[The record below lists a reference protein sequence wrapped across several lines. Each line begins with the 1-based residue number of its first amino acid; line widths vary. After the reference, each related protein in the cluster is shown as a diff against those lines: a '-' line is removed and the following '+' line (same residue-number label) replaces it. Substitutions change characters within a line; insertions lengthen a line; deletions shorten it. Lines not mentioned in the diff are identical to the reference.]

1 MEITDKEYNNDE
13 NEEMGNFIYNNN
25 KNNLQNKYGSPV
37 TNQINTDIILN
48 NNSLYKSYSNAKKYL
63 NFSSQKNSAI
73 KNLDFYQLIDLES
86 EEKNKMDINN
96 ETVYNEIVNNLNDI
110 INKLKIE
117 DSRNQNFF
125 LSKNNLYSNI
135 KYFMND
141 IANYDEEKANKLL
154 MDLEDIKS
162 KYDYYINN
170 INKISKIDWELLDDL
185 IINYND
191 YCQNFLS
198 NIKNIKNINEIMIL
212 LKININQ
219 IINNYFNYKAKKD
232 NILLSNHKTKNF
244 LNNKRKLDGYEDVNK
259 FKKYEFENNSDNINE
274 TKNNVIIINKD
285 CKGNFNK
292 YVYYKWKNDD
302 TKNIYDKNLIP
313 KYISLSIYIC
323 KNEKEDCITNIVQ
336 SIKNFFSKYIISY
349 KNRHNDIYIKI
360 KFCGVCSKPKLI
372 VKNIKKIMKNILK
385 EKSLVKIY
393 LFSNLKDCLYKVV
406 NQININNEDEE
417 NSNYAH
423 YNTNMNISYL
433 KQLINI

>member
-1 MEITDKEYNNDE
+1 MEIPITEYNNDE
-13 NEEMGNFIYNNN
+13 NDEMGNFIYNYNN
-25 KNNLQNKYGSPV
+25 NIQSKYGSPV
-37 TNQINTDIILN
+37 SNQINTDLILN

-63 NFSSQKNSAI
+63 NFSSQKNSAV
-73 KNLDFYQLIDLES
+73 KNLDFYQLVDLDTES
-86 EEKNKMDINN
+86 KNKMNINN

-117 DSRNQNFF
+117 DARNQNFF

-154 MDLEDIKS
+154 MDLEEIKS

-170 INKISKIDWELLDDL
+170 INKISKIDWEILDDL

-219 IINNYFNYKAKKD
+219 IMNNYFNYKEKKD
-232 NILLSNHKTKNF
+232 NILLSNHKAKNF
-244 LNNKRKLDGYEDVNK
+244 LNNKRKLDGYEEANK
-259 FKKYEFENNSDNINE
+259 DKYKFENILDSNE
-274 TKNNVIIINKD
+274 SKNNVIIINKD

-313 KYISLSIYIC
+313 KYISLSLYIY
-323 KNEKEDCITNIVQ
+323 KNEKEDFITNIIQ
-336 SIKNFFSKYIISY
+336 NIKNLFTKYIISY
-349 KNRHNDIYIKI
+349 KNRHNNIYIKI

-372 VKNIKKIMKNILK
+372 VRNIKNIMKNLLK
-385 EKSLVKIY
+385 EKSLVKIC

-417 NSNYAH
+417 SSNYD
-423 YNTNMNISYL
+423 YFNTNMNISYL

>member
-1 MEITDKEYNNDE
+1 MEITDKQYNNDE

-25 KNNLQNKYGSPV
+25 NNIQNKYGSPV
-37 TNQINTDIILN
+37 TNQINTDTILN

-63 NFSSQKNSAI
+63 NFSSQKNSAV
-73 KNLDFYQLIDLES
+73 KNLDFYQLIDLDT
-86 EEKNKMDINN
+86 EEKNKMNINN

-154 MDLEDIKS
+154 MDLEEIKS
-162 KYDYYINN
+162 KYDYCINN

-219 IINNYFNYKAKKD
+219 IMNNYFNYKAKKD
-232 NILLSNHKTKNF
+232 NILLTNHKTKNF
-244 LNNKRKLDGYEDVNK
+244 LNNKRKLDGYEEGNK
-259 FKKYEFENNSDNINE
+259 AKYEFGNILERNKA
-274 TKNNVIIINKD
+274 KNNVIIINKD
-285 CKGNFNK
+285 QKGNFNK

-313 KYISLSIYIC
+313 KYISLSVYAF
-323 KNEKEDCITNIVQ
+323 KNEKEDSITNIIQ
-336 SIKNFFSKYIISY
+336 NIKNLFSKYIIS
-349 KNRHNDIYIKI
+349 
-360 KFCGVCSKPKLI
+360 
-372 VKNIKKIMKNILK
+372 
-385 EKSLVKIY
+385 
-393 LFSNLKDCLYKVV
+393 
-406 NQININNEDEE
+406 
-417 NSNYAH
+417 
-423 YNTNMNISYL
+423 
-433 KQLINI
+433 

>member
-1 MEITDKEYNNDE
+1 MEIHDKEFINDE
-13 NEEMGNFIYNNN
+13 NEEMGNFIHDNNN
-25 KNNLQNKYGSPV
+25 IQNKYGSPV
-37 TNQINTDIILN
+37 TNQVNTDLILN

-63 NFSSQKNSAI
+63 NFSSHKNSAV
-73 KNLDFYQLIDLES
+73 KNLDFYQLIDLDT
-86 EEKNKMDINN
+86 EEKNKMNINN
-96 ETVYNEIVNNLNDI
+96 EVVYNEIVNNLNDI

-117 DSRNQNFF
+117 DSRKQNFF

-154 MDLEDIKS
+154 MDLEEIKS

-170 INKISKIDWELLDDL
+170 INKISKVDWEILDDL

-212 LKININQ
+212 LKININK

-244 LNNKRKLDGYEDVNK
+244 LNNKRKLEGYEEINK
-259 FKKYEFENNSDNINE
+259 YKYEFGNILDSNE

-313 KYISLSIYIC
+313 KYICLSVYIY
-323 KNEKEDCITNIVQ
+323 KNEKEDCIPNIIQ
-336 SIKNFFSKYIISY
+336 NIKNLFSKYIVSY
-349 KNRHNDIYIKI
+349 KNKHSDIYIKI
-360 KFCGVCSKPKLI
+360 KFCGICSIPKLI
-372 VKNIKKIMKNILK
+372 IKNIKNIMRNLLK

-417 NSNYAH
+417 NSNYDY
-423 YNTNMNISYL
+423 YNTNMNIAYL

>member
-1 MEITDKEYNNDE
+1 MEIPITEYNNDE
-13 NEEMGNFIYNNN
+13 NDEMGNFIYNYNN
-25 KNNLQNKYGSPV
+25 NIQSKYGSPV
-37 TNQINTDIILN
+37 SNQINTDLILN

-63 NFSSQKNSAI
+63 NFSSQKNSAV
-73 KNLDFYQLIDLES
+73 KNLDFYQLVDLDTES
-86 EEKNKMDINN
+86 KNKMNINN

-117 DSRNQNFF
+117 DARNQNFF

-154 MDLEDIKS
+154 MDLEEIKS

-170 INKISKIDWELLDDL
+170 INKISKIDWEILDDL

-198 NIKNIKNINEIMIL
+198 NIKNIKNINEIMTL
-212 LKININQ
+212 LKINISQ
-219 IINNYFNYKAKKD
+219 IMNNYFNYKEKKD
-232 NILLSNHKTKNF
+232 NILLSNHKAKNF
-244 LNNKRKLDGYEDVNK
+244 LNNKRKLDGYEEVNK
-259 FKKYEFENNSDNINE
+259 DMNKFEKILDSNE
-274 TKNNVIIINKD
+274 SKNNIIIINKD

-313 KYISLSIYIC
+313 KYISLSLYIY
-323 KNEKEDCITNIVQ
+323 KNEKEDCITNIIQ
-336 SIKNFFSKYIISY
+336 NIKNLFTKYIISY

-372 VKNIKKIMKNILK
+372 VKNIKNIMKNLLK

-406 NQININNEDEE
+406 NQININNEDDV
-417 NSNYAH
+417 NSNYD
-423 YNTNMNISYL
+423 YFNTNMNISYL

>member
-1 MEITDKEYNNDE
+1 MEIPITEYNNDE
-13 NEEMGNFIYNNN
+13 NDEMGNFIYNNN
-25 KNNLQNKYGSPV
+25 NIQNKYGSPV
-37 TNQINTDIILN
+37 ANQINTDLILN

-63 NFSSQKNSAI
+63 NFSSQKNSAV
-73 KNLDFYQLIDLES
+73 KNLDFYQLVDLDTEA
-86 EEKNKMDINN
+86 KNKMNINN

-117 DSRNQNFF
+117 DARNQNFF

-154 MDLEDIKS
+154 MDLEEIKS
-162 KYDYYINN
+162 KYDYYNNN
-170 INKISKIDWELLDDL
+170 INKISKIDWEILDDL

-212 LKININQ
+212 LKINISQ
-219 IINNYFNYKAKKD
+219 IMNNYFNYKEKKD
-232 NILLSNHKTKNF
+232 NILLSNHKAKNF
-244 LNNKRKLDGYEDVNK
+244 LNNKRKLDGYEEVNK
-259 FKKYEFENNSDNINE
+259 DMNKFEKILDSNE
-274 TKNNVIIINKD
+274 SKNNVIIINKD

-302 TKNIYDKNLIP
+302 IKNIYDKNLIP
-313 KYISLSIYIC
+313 KYISLSLYIY
-323 KNEKEDCITNIVQ
+323 KNEKEDFITNIIQ
-336 SIKNFFSKYIISY
+336 NIKNLFTKYIISY
-349 KNRHNDIYIKI
+349 KNRHNNIYIKI

-372 VKNIKKIMKNILK
+372 VRNIKNIMKNLLK
-385 EKSLVKIY
+385 EKSLVKIC

-417 NSNYAH
+417 SSNYD
-423 YNTNMNISYL
+423 YFNTNMNISYL

>member
-1 MEITDKEYNNDE
+1 MEIPITEYNNDE
-13 NEEMGNFIYNNN
+13 NDEMGNFIYNYNN
-25 KNNLQNKYGSPV
+25 NIQSKYGSPV
-37 TNQINTDIILN
+37 SNQINTDLILN

-63 NFSSQKNSAI
+63 NFSSQKNSAV
-73 KNLDFYQLIDLES
+73 KNLDFYQLVDLDTEA
-86 EEKNKMDINN
+86 KNKMNINN

-117 DSRNQNFF
+117 DARNQNFF

-154 MDLEDIKS
+154 MDLEEIKS
-162 KYDYYINN
+162 KYDYYNNN
-170 INKISKIDWELLDDL
+170 INKISKIDWEILDDL

-212 LKININQ
+212 LKINISQ
-219 IINNYFNYKAKKD
+219 IMNNYFNYKEKKD
-232 NILLSNHKTKNF
+232 NILLSNHKAKNF
-244 LNNKRKLDGYEDVNK
+244 LNNKRKLDGYEEVNK
-259 FKKYEFENNSDNINE
+259 DMNKFEKILDSNE
-274 TKNNVIIINKD
+274 SKNNVIIINKD

-302 TKNIYDKNLIP
+302 IKNIYDKNLIP
-313 KYISLSIYIC
+313 KYISLSLYIY
-323 KNEKEDCITNIVQ
+323 KNEKEDFITNIIQ
-336 SIKNFFSKYIISY
+336 NIKNLFTKYIISY
-349 KNRHNDIYIKI
+349 KNRHNNIYIKI

-372 VKNIKKIMKNILK
+372 VRNIKNIMKNLLK
-385 EKSLVKIY
+385 EKSLVKIC

-417 NSNYAH
+417 SSNYD
-423 YNTNMNISYL
+423 YFNTNMNISYL